1 MGRRGR
7 YARLEQDPK
16 LHQPGGPPIPISER
30 VYPGYV
36 EVGDDCLDDCH
47 GKLPT
52 RTAGREVRAVE
63 PLGQALEQELAVLP
77 RRAQVPPDSNRM
89 GRDLPRYHSL
99 VELEVGQ
106 DEAVVVLD
114 RRSAHRWRRAR
125 DQLLLDLVV
134 GGDDIVDLTAQVLTR
149 RRQVE
154 IPLDSPPG
162 FLLREGVALDR
173 GGRERSLGE
182 VDDVH
187 LPGYLGVE

>member
-89 GRDLPRYHSL
+89 GGDLPRYHSL

-114 RRSAHRWRRAR
+114 RRSAHRWRRAPR
-125 DQLLLDLVV
+125 SGLGASHGNRQGNRRPPLHSLDTPV
-134 GGDDIVDLTAQVLTR
+134 R
-149 RRQVE
+149 RWEWADR
-154 IPLDSPPG
+154 PADGASDP
-162 FLLREGVALDR
+162 AR
-173 GGRERSLGE
+173 GGRT
-182 VDDVH
+182 D
-187 LPGYLGVE
+187 PGD